1 MKSKNDKKQINRKI
15 HISISYMELYEH
27 FTVHSVRYRKNLKI
41 LREKSKTVNRRR
53 TDNIMAKRK
62 KDKVKQQP

>member
-15 HISISYMELYEH
+15 HISISYMELYEY

-41 LREKSKTVNRRR
+41 LKEKSKTVNRRR